1 MVSINL
7 RLLVYFKSWQNRVRV
22 DDHVL
27 IDGFGYY
34 FRVPWGCMKQRS
46 VWWRFCALQ
55 NWQKRFVCSGL
66 GLKIFI
72 INAID
77 QGVLAAS
84 KPLAVNNV
92 PIWTTLMACSP
103 DADHWRN
110 SHHILHV
117 WRNQGNSKTRL
128 VHQRYLHEVL
138 YHIYGGGGGGAG
150 WCPPPPTIQTSIN
163 FSRLWGAVVSWLV
176 FNKWLSNLAI
186 F

>member
-1 MVSINL
+1 MYWSMDSDTI
-7 RLLVYFKSWQNRVRV
+7 
-22 DDHVL
+22 
-27 IDGFGYY
+27 
-34 FRVPWGCMKQRS
+34 
-46 VWWRFCALQ
+46 
-55 NWQKRFVCSGL
+55 FVCLEAVWNNEVFDGDFVPCKNDRKDL
-66 GLKIFI
+66 YVQRKIFI

-77 QGVLAAS
+77 QGVLATS

-92 PIWTTLMACSP
+92 PIWTTLMA
-103 DADHWRN
+103 

-138 YHIYGGGGGGAG
+138 YHIYGGGGASL
-150 WCPPPPTIQTSIN
+150 CPPPPTIQTSIN